1 MERHSHAACTNHWI
15 QYESSRPGML
25 PLQVLKYGSSTAYT
39 ILIEKCYVNQRIDII
54 SYVDNVDYVY
64 VSHQP

>member
-1 MERHSHAACTNHWI
+1 
-15 QYESSRPGML
+15 ML
-25 PLQVLKYGSSTAYT
+25 PLQVLEYGSSTAYT
-39 ILIEKCYVNQRIDII
+39 ILTEKCYVNQRIDII